1 MQEQISNHG
10 TSRRNTG
17 RRDDDTGR
25 TGRKDDDTGRK
36 GNDTGRKDDDT
47 GRMDDNA
54 LEELDNVGGDNFFVD
69 VAAAS
74 PHVHVIIIT
83 SYILLYNSSYSLI

>member
-25 TGRKDDDTGRK
+25 
-36 GNDTGRKDDDT
+36 TGRKDDDT